1 MYFQEHEQDKD
12 DSFEDKID
20 GDLNNLLNQ
29 IKEGNQLEGPF
40 SPPASNKKDSS
51 NGDSFD
57 ISKCSRHWQ
66 YLYHFPLPQDD
77 TSAHDSN
84 QRHVLLYG
92 VGVGKGRDDMTK
104 QVKKLTKDVVKL
116 FSKKFSIDVSD
127 GGKVK
132 MHSKSDF
139 IFESVAQK
147 FQNLPYFY
155 QHCVSH
161 TCGQTALD
169 MLTAFTNCNANY
181 LPVPEYISFL
191 FDLSGLALNIQS
203 ILDWTLQILK
213 ELPGVENQLVERS
226 SSLTRS
232 YTTSLGL
239 YIVGVLR
246 RYHTI
251 FILNPSDV
259 NFAFD
264 QVQFLT
270 FLAAPNFSLK
280 SLF

>member
-1 MYFQEHEQDKD
+1 MTKTN
-12 DSFEDKID
+12 KID
-20 GDLNNLLNQ
+20 FLNRQ
-29 IKEGNQLEGPF
+29 IFLF
-40 SPPASNKKDSS
+40 
-51 NGDSFD
+51 
-57 ISKCSRHWQ
+57 
-66 YLYHFPLPQDD
+66 
-77 TSAHDSN
+77 

-92 VGVGKGRDDMTK
+92 VGKGRDDTTR
-104 QVKKLTKDVVKL
+104 QVKKLSKDVVKL

-132 MHSKSDF
+132 KHSKSDF

-155 QHCVSH
+155 QHSVSH

-169 MLTAFTNCNANY
+169 MLTSFTNCNANY

-203 ILDWTLQILK
+203 ILDWSIQILK
-213 ELPGVENQLVERS
+213 ELPAVETQLAERS
-226 SSLTRS
+226 SCLTRT

-264 QVQFLT
+264 QVVVIHIPFR
-270 FLAAPNFSLK
+270 
-280 SLF
+280 